1 MALLVEKQNNSSNT
15 YNFWRFEIFVRM
27 SWEKW
32 EDILTYQGDL
42 SFPLCAQCPHTS
54 GTTDSLPSILD
65 TFFTIFKLHD

>member
-15 YNFWRFEIFVRM
+15 YNFWRFEIFVRL

-54 GTTDSLPSILD
+54 GTTDSLTSILD